1 MLSDYDALT
10 IINLA
15 EQSPVLRVGGNSTIT
30 RVEFDQRDY
39 AVKDYSAR
47 ADGNQRLTQEFSAL
61 EFLHPKLPDRFAEP
75 LGIGPDG
82 QRAIYSWI
90 NGIRPVLDRQSV
102 THMLDIA
109 NELHHLSKSVTPEQV
124 KPATDQVLN
133 ISDIGDQLVKRLE
146 TLQAVPGP
154 VADFTKTQILPLL
167 LELRIGGNEAGRA
180 VITLSPS
187 DFGAH
192 NLLRDEQTGQM
203 RCVDLE
209 FFGWDDAHKLTC
221 DSLLHPLAEWSVDC
235 ADIFLAG
242 AFATYNLDEARL
254 IRLWPLLNLKWAA
267 ITLSRAA
274 RNLQAGDTTLSDQA
288 TQWATTYVAH
298 ASRAPDSLSDIVQ
311 QVAHKRGSS

>member
-15 EQSPVLRVGGNSTIT
+15 KQTPVIQVGGNSTMT
-30 RVEFDQRDY
+30 RVEFENRYY

-61 EFLHPKLPDRFAEP
+61 EFLHPELPDRFAEP
-75 LGIGPDG
+75 LGIGTDG

-90 NGIRPVLDRQSV
+90 DGVRPALDRQSV

-109 NELHHLSKSVTPEQV
+109 NELHHLSKSATQELV

-133 ISDIGDQLVKRLE
+133 INDIGYQLVKRFE

-154 VADFTKTQILPLL
+154 VADFTKTQIFPLL
-167 LELRIGGNEAGRA
+167 LELRIGDDEAGRA
-180 VITLSPS
+180 SITLSPS

-192 NLLRDEQTGQM
+192 NLLWDEATGQM
-203 RCVDLE
+203 KCVDLE

-221 DSLLHPLAEWSVDC
+221 DSLLHPLADWSVDL
-235 ADIFLAG
+235 AETFLSG
-242 AFATYNLDEARL
+242 AFTIYNLDEERL
-254 IRLWPLLNLKWAA
+254 LWLWPLLNLKWAA
-267 ITLSRAA
+267 ITLSRSQ
-274 RNLQAGDTTLSDQA
+274 RNLREGGTTRADQA
-288 TQWATTYVAH
+288 MLRAVDYVKH
-298 ASRAPDSLSDIVQ
+298 AKCAPASTAEILD
-311 QVAHKRGSS
+311 QVTGA